1 MRLAL
6 RELRRSKVRF
16 ILLTVA
22 IGLLVF
28 LAFFMQTL
36 LVNLLGFFTGALE
49 HQSATVLVYG
59 KDSRRSLEGSV
70 ITPAQVDAVGAV
82 EGVGSSGPL
91 GERSFTVRAN
101 GKDVDAILFG
111 YDLGG
116 PGEPTRMTTGL
127 LPQRDGEG
135 VGSSIDADQGFGVG
149 DTVEIVPGGAGVGT
163 PLPVR
168 IVGTADKSR
177 FSVLPTVFVSW
188 DTYVAAAKVANPAA
202 TTVLPSAVAVIPAK
216 GVSPADLAARIN
228 RAVPGVDALT
238 RDQAVA
244 DAPGVSSVSQSF
256 SLIIGLTYIVITIVI
271 GFFFV
276 ILTVQKTASLTLLR
290 AIGADTR
297 TLVGALF
304 VQVLIVVVLAMG
316 IGAGILALAALGSSP
331 VFPISA
337 DPALIARVGG
347 TILVLALLAALVAA
361 RRIARIDPIDDVNR
375 PSLGGLS

>member
-6 RELRRSKVRF
+6 REIRRSKVRF
-16 ILLTVA
+16 ILLTAA

-59 KDSRRSLEGSV
+59 EDARRSLEGSAV
-70 ITPAQVDAVGAV
+70 TPAQVDAVRAV
-82 EGVGSSGPL
+82 DGVGEAGPL
-91 GERSFTVRAN
+91 GERSFTVVAD
-101 GKDVDAILFG
+101 GQEVDAILFG
-111 YDLGG
+111 HDLGG
-116 PGEPTRMTTGL
+116 PGSPTRLAAGR

-149 DTVEIVPGGAGVGT
+149 DTVEIVPGGDAPQA
-163 PLPVR
+163 PLPIR
-168 IVGTADKSR
+168 IVGTADESR
-177 FSVLPTVFVSW
+177 FSVLPTIFVSY
-188 DTYVAAAKVANPAA
+188 DTYERAARVANPSAG
-202 TTVLPSAVAVIPAK
+202 TVLPSAVAVIPAR
-216 GVSPADLAARIN
+216 GVTPAALAERIN
-228 RAVPGVDALT
+228 REVPGVDALT
-238 RDQAVA
+238 RDDAVA

-276 ILTVQKTASLTLLR
+276 ILTVQKAASLTLLR

-304 VQVLIVVVLAMG
+304 VQVLLVVVLAMA
-316 IGAGILALAALGSSP
+316 IGAGILLLAALGSSP
-331 VFPISA
+331 VFPIEA
-337 DPALIARVGG
+337 DPALIGRVGV

-361 RRIARIDPIDDVNR
+361 RRIARIDPVDAVNR
-375 PSLGGLS
+375 PTLGGLS

>member
-361 RRIARIDPIDDVNR
+361 RRIARIDPIDAVNR

>member
-59 KDSRRSLEGSV
+59 KDARRSLEGSV
-70 ITPAQVDAVGAV
+70 ITPAQVAAVGAV

-127 LPQRDGEG
+127 LPQRAGEG

-149 DTVEIVPGGAGVGT
+149 DTVEIVPGGAGAGT
-163 PLPVR
+163 PLPIR

-361 RRIARIDPIDDVNR
+361 RRIARIDPIDAVNR

>member
-6 RELRRSKVRF
+6 REIRRSKVRF

-36 LVNLLGFFTGALE
+36 LVNLLGFFTGGLE

-59 KDSRRSLEGSV
+59 KDARRSLEGSV
-70 ITPAQVDAVGAV
+70 VTPAQVAAVGAV
-82 EGVGSSGPL
+82 DGVGASGPL

-101 GKDVDAILFG
+101 GEDVDAILFG

-116 PGEPTRMTTGL
+116 PGAPTRLASGR
-127 LPQRDGEG
+127 LPQRAGEG
-135 VGSSIDADQGFGVG
+135 VGSSIDAEQGFGVG
-149 DTVEIVPGGAGVGT
+149 DTVEIVPGGAGAGT
-163 PLPVR
+163 PLPIR
-168 IVGTADKSR
+168 IVGTADESR

-188 DTYVAAAKVANPAA
+188 DTYTAAAKVANPAA
-202 TTVLPSAVAVIPAK
+202 TTVLPSAVAVIPAQ
-216 GVSPADLAARIN
+216 GVAPAELAARID
-228 RAVPGVDALT
+228 REVAGIDALT
-238 RDQAVA
+238 RDQAVSE
-244 DAPGVSSVSQSF
+244 APGVSSVSQSF

-337 DPALIARVGG
+337 DPALVARVGA
-347 TILVLALLAALVAA
+347 TILVLALLAAIVAA
-361 RRIARIDPIDDVNR
+361 RRIARIDPIDAVNR

>member
-6 RELRRSKVRF
+6 REIRRSKVRF

-59 KDSRRSLEGSV
+59 KDARRSLEGSV
-70 ITPAQVDAVGAV
+70 VTPAQVAAVGAV
-82 EGVGSSGPL
+82 DGVGTSGPL

-101 GKDVDAILFG
+101 GKEVDAILFG
-111 YDLGG
+111 YDLGA
-116 PGEPTRMTTGL
+116 PGEPTKVANGL

-135 VGSSIDADQGFGVG
+135 VGSAIDADQGFGVG
-149 DTVEIVPGGAGVGT
+149 DTVEIVPGGEAAQL
-163 PLPVR
+163 PLPIR
-168 IVGTADKSR
+168 IVGTADRSR
-177 FSVLPTVFVSW
+177 FSVLPTVFVSFA
-188 DTYVAAAKVANPAA
+188 TYQQAARVANPNA

-216 GVSPADLAARIN
+216 GVSPAELAARIN
-228 RAVPGVDALT
+228 REVPGVDALT
-238 RDQAVA
+238 RDQAVS

-276 ILTVQKTASLTLLR
+276 ILTVQKAASLTLLR

-297 TLVGALF
+297 TLVGALL
-304 VQVLIVVVLAMG
+304 VQVLIVVVLALG

-337 DPALIARVGG
+337 DPALIARVGS

-361 RRIARIDPIDDVNR
+361 RRIARIDPIDAVNR

>member
-6 RELRRSKVRF
+6 REIRRSKVRF

-28 LAFFMQTL
+28 LAFFLQTL

-59 KDSRRSLEGSV
+59 KDARRSLEGSV
-70 ITPAQVDAVGAV
+70 VTPEQVAAVGAV
-82 EGVGSSGPL
+82 SGVGSSGPL

-101 GKDVDAILFG
+101 GKEVDAILFG
-111 YDLGG
+111 YDLAG
-116 PGEPTRMTTGL
+116 PGAPTLLSTGL
-127 LPQRDGEG
+127 LPRRDGEG
-135 VGSSIDADQGFGVG
+135 VGSAIDADQGFGVG
-149 DTVEIVPGGAGVGT
+149 DTVEIVPGGTAAQL
-163 PLPVR
+163 PLPIR
-168 IVGTADKSR
+168 IVGTADRSR
-177 FSVLPTVFVSW
+177 FSVLPTVFVSF
-188 DTYVAAAKVANPAA
+188 DTYERAARVANPNA

-228 RAVPGVDALT
+228 REVPGVDALT

-244 DAPGVSSVSQSF
+244 EAPGVSSVSQSF

-276 ILTVQKTASLTLLR
+276 ILTVQKAASLTLLR

-297 TLVGALF
+297 TLIGALF
-304 VQVLIVVVLAMG
+304 VQVLIVVLLAMG

-337 DPALIARVGG
+337 DPALILQVGA

-361 RRIARIDPIDDVNR
+361 RRIARIDPIDAVNR

>member
-59 KDSRRSLEGSV
+59 KDARRSLEGSV
-70 ITPAQVDAVGAV
+70 ITPAQVDSVGAV

-127 LPQRDGEG
+127 LPQRAGEG

-168 IVGTADKSR
+168 IVGTAAESR

-202 TTVLPSAVAVIPAK
+202 TTVLPSAVAVIPEK

-361 RRIARIDPIDDVNR
+361 RRIARIDPIDAVNR